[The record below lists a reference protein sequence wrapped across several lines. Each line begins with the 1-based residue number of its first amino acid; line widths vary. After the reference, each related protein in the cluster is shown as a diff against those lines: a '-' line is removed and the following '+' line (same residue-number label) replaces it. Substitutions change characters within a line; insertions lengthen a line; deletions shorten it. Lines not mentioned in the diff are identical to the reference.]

1 MKKSLL
7 LFLSVTLLSTT
18 VYSQKKNLTIQEAV
32 LKGRTT
38 LAPKRLQNLGFIP
51 DSKKIAYIDKN
62 ELIVVNSA
70 DGKILSSMSTVA
82 FNKELAA
89 GQLDTIASYQGIKWK
104 NENQFYFL
112 GKNGELLYSV

>member
-1 MKKSLL
+1 MKKHLL
-7 LFLSVTLLSTT
+7 LLLAVTVLTAEL
-18 VYSQKKNLTIQEAV
+18 YSQKKNLTIQEAV

-51 DSKKIAYIDKN
+51 DSKKIVYIDKN
-62 ELIVVNSA
+62 EMIVVNTA
-70 DGKILSSMSTVA
+70 DGKVISSMSTVA

-112 GKNGELLYSV
+112 G